1 MIGGSSLARSGAA
14 VKRWHEKFERRSQ
27 RRPGRTMRLFALAG
41 ALFTVNGLTEANG
54 WHDVASLAS
63 VLVLLSFVIV
73 APRAL
78 YDGRSGP
85 WADRHKVLSWLLA
98 AVFMGPA
105 GFLAVSAFLDDWK
118 FGLFV
123 MIPVAALTVA
133 RLIAD
138 HRRVNTDKGSS
149 SGLDD
154 DPSVLRR
161 SGGFE
166 E

>member
-1 MIGGSSLARSGAA
+1 MIDGSSLARAVAA
-14 VKRWHEKFERRSQ
+14 IKRQHEKFEGWSP

-41 ALFTVNGLTEANG
+41 ALFTAYGLTEANG
-54 WHDVASLAS
+54 WHDFASGAS
-63 VLVLLSFVIV
+63 ALVLLSLGAV
-73 APRAL
+73 APRGL
-78 YDGRSGP
+78 YDGRSAP

-98 AVFMGPA
+98 AVFLGPA
-105 GFLAVSAFLDDWK
+105 GFLAVSAFVDDWK

-133 RLIAD
+133 SLIAS
-138 HRRVNTDKGSS
+138 RRGVNTDEGSS

-166 E
+166 D